1 MTSFPTTKFCL
12 PPLPALLLCL
22 LTSLLAGCS
31 SPSPHEKHY
40 YTVGVLN
47 YSKAAEKALAGFK
60 EGMTKLGYREGEN
73 ITYLYAGHIP
83 DREKLRDE
91 ARELLQ
97 KNIDLLYTMST
108 PATLIAKEMTTN
120 NPVPV
125 VFGPVSNPVESGI
138 VGDLKSPERNI
149 TGVTFKYQ
157 EPKRLQLLQEIAPA
171 AHRIA
176 FPFNPDDPS
185 PQFNLQ
191 EITAIAAELGVTLV
205 PCPLRNNDEINAF
218 LTALPADIDA
228 IYMPTD
234 SFMATRAKD
243 FIATAL
249 ERGLPLTTP
258 IREGVQAGAL
268 FSYGI
273 SLHELGVQASR
284 LADQLLRGISPRDL
298 PVEIAEFEI
307 AVNLRTAEAIG
318 INLPDSL
325 LRRAIVIQ

>member
-1 MTSFPTTKFCL
+1 MIASPTTKARL
-12 PPLPALLLCL
+12 PPLPALLFCL
-22 LTSLLAGCS
+22 LPLLLAGCS
-31 SPSPHEKHY
+31 SPSPPEKH

-60 EGMTKLGYREGEN
+60 GGMTKLGYREGEN

-83 DREKLRDE
+83 DQEKLRDE

-97 KNIDLLYTMST
+97 KNVDLLYTIST
-108 PATLIAKEMTTN
+108 PATFIAKEMTTN

-157 EPKRLQLLQEIAPA
+157 EPKRLQLLHEIAPA
-171 AHRIA
+171 ARRIA

-191 EITAIAAELGVTLV
+191 EITAISRELGVTLV
-205 PCPLRNNDEINAF
+205 PCPLRNNQEIDAF
-218 LTALPADIDA
+218 LAALPVDIDA

-234 SFMATRAKD
+234 AFMATRSRD
-243 FIATAL
+243 FIAKAL
-249 ERGLPLTTP
+249 EKKLPLTTP

-268 FSYGI
+268 FSYGM
-273 SLHELGVQASR
+273 SLQELGGQAAR

-298 PVEIAEFEI
+298 PVEIAEFET
-307 AVNLRTAEAIG
+307 AVNLSTAEAIG
-318 INLPDSL
+318 IDLPDSL